1 MGTHSDRAVL
11 RGAGTELMLNRG
23 RRYHSRG
30 QALFETAAMMPL
42 FLLGLFGIFFAVRA
56 SALSER
62 TQIGVRYG
70 GLVHALDNPYLSYSI
85 YSVYSTIDGTPPVD
99 PNADCAAAQI
109 SELTASRARFWQPVG
124 APLTFCSGA
133 VTGVPVPSSN
143 GSVLLENDF
152 IGLEASAQ
160 IQGSFLQAAFRG
172 QTSATT
178 SASQNFFRSPD
189 VGRLMSCT
197 SLGSPIKRSLEGA
210 NDTQTLTAPPTA
222 MPLQIPATPLLQT
235 PLSCATFG
243 PVLPAPGQTDD
254 PKPPPPTPTPS
265 PPPPTPTPSP
275 PPPTRKPSPPPPTPV
290 PTPTPKPT
298 VAPPTPHPTP
308 PPPTPPPPPPTL
320 PPCDN
325 GNGKNGNGDNGKQCR
340 ATPTPPPTP
349 SPTPT
354 PNLNGTP
361 PPGSVG

>member
-210 NDTQTLTAPPTA
+210 NDTQTLTVPPTA
-222 MPLQIPATPLLQT
+222 MPPQIPATPLLQT

-243 PVLPAPGQTDD
+243 PVLTAAPPTADPAT
-254 PKPPPPTPTPS
+254 PPPTPTPV
-265 PPPPTPTPSP
+265 PTPTPA
-275 PPPTRKPSPPPPTPV
+275 PTPTPEPTPKPPPTPV
-290 PTPTPKPT
+290 PTPTPTPVPT
-298 VAPPTPHPTP
+298 AAPPTPHPTP
-308 PPPTPPPPPPTL
+308 PPATPPPPEPTL
-320 PPCDN
+320 PPCSN
-325 GNGKNGNGDNGKQCR
+325 GNNGDNGKECR
-340 ATPTPPPTP
+340 ATPTLPPTP